1 MNVPLQT
8 PPPPQA
14 VRDAL
19 FDQEIGICYLG
30 QTPSPPSDFR
40 DALSEILKRQ
50 NKWKFSLLGVNEG
63 IWSTRGGAGLSTVG
77 GVGTNDSIWRCLKTL
92 RRVGQVSMGGQVLD
106 KLGEEVP
113 CYLPIVGYL
122 AIHKKDKKKIL
133 GIGIL

>member
-1 MNVPLQT
+1 MILIFCQHLV
-8 PPPPQA
+8 
-14 VRDAL
+14 L
-19 FDQEIGICYLG
+19 FYDFCHESRNFAEIFSSSKLWLRKDYNLLHVC
-30 QTPSPPSDFR
+30 PPSDFR

-106 KLGEEVP
+106 RLGGGP
-113 CYLPIVGYL
+113 L
-122 AIHKKDKKKIL
+122 
-133 GIGIL
+133 